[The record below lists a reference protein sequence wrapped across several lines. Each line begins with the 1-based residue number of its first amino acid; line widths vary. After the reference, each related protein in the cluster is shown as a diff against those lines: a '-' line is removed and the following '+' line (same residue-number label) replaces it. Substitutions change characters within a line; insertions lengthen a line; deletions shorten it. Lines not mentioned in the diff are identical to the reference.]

1 MSSISRRLCFLS
13 AVAMTLLA
21 GFGCYKTT
29 GGGWFY
35 DSLTGA
41 KITFGLTAQPVGDPY
56 DCGVA
61 VCTQGAKGNLQLVDH
76 STVPPQQIK
85 GNFEGTVY
93 VSDPFNVPIEA
104 AFTGECSMKGV
115 GEGCYLGVLATDL
128 GEPGAGPGDL
138 VTVYCA
144 CGDGYLYSGN
154 LRGGNIQVHFGEE
167 L

>member
-1 MSSISRRLCFLS
+1 MSNISRRLCFLS
-13 AVAMTLLA
+13 AVAIILFA

-61 VCTQGAKGNLQLVDH
+61 VYTQDAKGNLELADH
-76 STVPPQQIK
+76 STNPPKKLKVILK
-85 GNFEGTVY
+85 ELFM
-93 VSDPFNVPIEA
+93 FPIHLM
-104 AFTGECSMKGV
+104 FLSK
-115 GEGCYLGVLATDL
+115 LH
-128 GEPGAGPGDL
+128 
-138 VTVYCA
+138 
-144 CGDGYLYSGN
+144 S
-154 LRGGNIQVHFGEE
+154 QVNA